1 MELLILVCREG
12 EKRLESKERMVQ
24 IRRFSVE
31 GVMIYGRLSRAERY
45 VDNKMVIDA
54 ERVQPVM
61 VALDGKVLSWYQ

>member
-1 MELLILVCREG
+1 MELLILVCRED
-12 EKRLESKERMVQ
+12 EKRLESKERMVK
-24 IRRFSVE
+24 ICRFSVE

-45 VDNKMVIDA
+45 VDA